1 MPSDCGAAAESARD
15 AVTAPAR
22 TPPVVA
28 RKFRRVGESGSE
40 FFPMKFLDVESTTL
54 EHYTHHI
61 AGRGGEGWGNKVQ
74 KPKPPFRAVL
84 VSWVELLKYW
94 PEEADTYE
102 DVENI
107 LYRGVLRHN
116 NSKVLEARLRLNTL
130 AFSNLVSL
138 ARSKILEFLGP
149 PAWPIDNHPLD
160 RVTFS
165 QA

>member
-1 MPSDCGAAAESARD
+1 VGKQSAKTK
-15 AVTAPAR
+15 TAL
-22 TPPVVA
+22 
-28 RKFRRVGESGSE
+28 SG
-40 FFPMKFLDVESTTL
+40 
-54 EHYTHHI
+54 
-61 AGRGGEGWGNKVQ
+61 G
-74 KPKPPFRAVL
+74 L